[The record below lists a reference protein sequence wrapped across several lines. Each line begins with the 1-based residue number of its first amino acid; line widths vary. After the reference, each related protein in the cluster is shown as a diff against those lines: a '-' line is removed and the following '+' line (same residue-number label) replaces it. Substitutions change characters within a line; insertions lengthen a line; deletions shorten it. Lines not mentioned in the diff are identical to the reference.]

1 MQPDQASAVLQFLL
15 PVIEREH
22 ATTAKVL
29 SAVPPE
35 GLHYKPSEKC
45 TNAGDLTWHI
55 AVSEQYFMTGVIE
68 GEFPAKG
75 ITRPESVKTPAD
87 IVAWYNEQSAANH
100 ARLKALNGEDLSRI
114 VSFHGLMVMPAI
126 AFLQLMLTHSVHH
139 RGQLSA
145 YLRPMG
151 AKVPSIYGP
160 SADDDPFAESR
171 QASA

>member
-1 MQPDQASAVLQFLL
+1 MHPDQASAVLQFLL
-15 PVIEREH
+15 PAIEREH

-29 SAVPPE
+29 SAVPAE
-35 GLHYKPSEKC
+35 ALDYKPSEKC

-55 AVSEQYFMTGVIE
+55 ASSEQYFMTGVIE
-68 GEFPAKG
+68 GQFPASF
-75 ITRPESVKTPAD
+75 TRPEPVKTPAD
-87 IVAWYNEQSAANH
+87 IVAWYQEQSAANH
-100 ARLKALNGEDLSRI
+100 ARLKALSGEDLSRT
-114 VSFHGLMVMPAI
+114 VSFHGVMGMPAV
-126 AFLQLMLTHSVHH
+126 AFLQLMLTHSAHH

-160 SADDDPFAESR
+160 SADENPFAEMQ